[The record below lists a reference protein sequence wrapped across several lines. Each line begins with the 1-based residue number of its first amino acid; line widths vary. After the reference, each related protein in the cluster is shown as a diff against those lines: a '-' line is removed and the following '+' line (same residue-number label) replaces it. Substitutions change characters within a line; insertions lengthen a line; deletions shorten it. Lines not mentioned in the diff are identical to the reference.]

1 MSGHQNLIQ
10 VYSERIYMKD
20 EVFQSYLHRI
30 HQRVEWLM
38 TTCVTSMTLPA
49 AREAARNH
57 LNETIKDILVEV
69 YELAYLTAEKKT
81 NSESLQRYSVN
92 KYKLEQKL
100 RNEVRNEV
108 VEEVFKKYKLSDTKF
123 KDKLKKK
130 EEEEDEDQMEEEL
143 EQQKL

>member
-1 MSGHQNLIQ
+1 
-10 VYSERIYMKD
+10 
-20 EVFQSYLHRI
+20 
-30 HQRVEWLM
+30 
-38 TTCVTSMTLPA
+38 MTLPT

-100 RNEVRNEV
+100 RNEVRNEI

-130 EEEEDEDQMEEEL
+130 EEENEDQMEENL
-143 EQQKL
+143 EQQEL